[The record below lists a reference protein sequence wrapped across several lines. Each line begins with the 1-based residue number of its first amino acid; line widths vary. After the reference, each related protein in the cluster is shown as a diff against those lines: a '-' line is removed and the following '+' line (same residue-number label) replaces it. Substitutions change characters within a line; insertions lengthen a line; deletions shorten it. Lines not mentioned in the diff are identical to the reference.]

1 VIASYQPFGDA
12 VHECRNIRQLRGF
25 VEELD

>member
-1 VIASYQPFGDA
+1 MASYQPVCDA
-12 VHECRNIRQLRGF
+12 VHECRNIRQLKHF